1 MSINIIESILEELNL
16 SPFAI
21 QVYLKCVETIE
32 PNVTKIADLLS
43 VERARIYPAIEELTE
58 IGLIA
63 PKEPY
68 GRYITLNS
76 PSRLI
81 AKLRDKEIRSRRLI
95 EDFTKLLPDLNAQ
108 LYSNKNKPY
117 IKIYEGKSQFIDLFN
132 QVLDE
137 LDKQDGI
144 CLFGNTD
151 EWYDMVGFEYH
162 NEWSRQRYKK
172 GFPSRLLVFPSA
184 KLKSVVE
191 QDVNDEQLRTVRW
204 LPEKFQCSG
213 SYYLYANKSIHWNPV
228 LPKAIM
234 IEDSVINST
243 FRSNF
248 ELLWEAC
255 GES

>member
-16 SPFAI
+16 SPFAT
-21 QVYLKCVETIE
+21 QVYLKCVETTE

-63 PKEPY
+63 PKVPY

-108 LYSNKNKPY
+108 FYSNKSKPY
-117 IKIYEGKSQFIDLFN
+117 LKVYEGKSQFIDLFN
-132 QVLDE
+132 QVLDDA
-137 LDKQDGI
+137 DKQNGI
-144 CLFGNTD
+144 CLFGNVD
-151 EWYDMVGFEYH
+151 EFFDLVGFDYH
-162 NEWSRQRYKK
+162 LEWTSQRIKKQIPSKILYFSSSRMNTVAVKNNEQFRQSKI
-172 GFPSRLLVFPSA
+172 
-184 KLKSVVE
+184 
-191 QDVNDEQLRTVRW
+191 
-204 LPEKFQCSG
+204 LPEKHRVSG

-234 IEDSVINST
+234 IEDSVINNT

-255 GES
+255 EC